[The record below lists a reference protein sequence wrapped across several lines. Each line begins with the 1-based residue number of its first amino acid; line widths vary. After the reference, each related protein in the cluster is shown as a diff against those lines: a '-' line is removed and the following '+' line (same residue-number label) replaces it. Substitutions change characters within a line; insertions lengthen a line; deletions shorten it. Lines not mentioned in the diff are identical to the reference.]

1 MSFFLKGCEVF
12 ALRTRLGAGVNSAK
26 FQEILILDGVFMG
39 QVVDDS
45 SFLQEFETLRD
56 WAFDF
61 YLAKLYLGAQV
72 DFEALLAH
80 RLLAA
85 GQGLDG
91 LVFQAHPAHQHH
103 EGRVGVPYPAQAR
116 VGWSS

>member
-26 FQEILILDGVFMG
+26 FQEVLILDGVFMG

-45 SFLQEFETLRD
+45 SFLQEFETLCD

-61 YLAKLYLGAQV
+61 HLAKLYLGERTEGKGKAHW
-72 DFEALLAH
+72 LLRFSVACFCIQ
-80 RLLAA
+80 L
-85 GQGLDG
+85 
-91 LVFQAHPAHQHH
+91 
-103 EGRVGVPYPAQAR
+103 
-116 VGWSS
+116 